1 MLTRENILNEAIHRC
16 LVDMYRWAQPSIDL
30 DKLIAGGFKDS
41 EENPLYRR
49 HYLSQE
55 NFCYLRD
62 SFKIAYGI
70 VDNWNDTF
78 DTLIDYL
85 VKGGLEDDYKPATKD
100 RPAYRDYKKVPPLET
115 LIGNGLVGKSITE
128 LCITNIKKC
137 RDFYSGH
144 SREVNQFDMT
154 MALGVGSPNSSAKHV
169 EEYWHN
175 NGRPDFTIKEFKID
189 DVLYD
194 EEYPDVDEFL
204 ESLK

>member
-1 MLTRENILNEAIHRC
+1 MLTREDILNEAIHRC

-30 DKLIAGGFKDS
+30 DKLIASGFKDS
-41 EENPLYRR
+41 EKNPLYKR
-49 HYLSQE
+49 HYLSEE
-55 NFCYLRD
+55 NFKYLRD
-62 SFKIAYGI
+62 SFKTAYGI

-78 DTLIDYL
+78 DILIDYL

-100 RPAYRDYKKVPPLET
+100 RPGYRDYKKVPPLET
-115 LIGNGLVGKSITE
+115 LIGNGLVGKSIVD

-137 RDFYSGH
+137 RDFYMGH
-144 SREVNQFDMT
+144 CREVNQFDMT
-154 MALGVGSPNSSAKHV
+154 IALGVGSPNSCAKHV

-175 NGRPDFTIKEFKID
+175 NGRPDFTIKEFKIE
-189 DVLYD
+189 DVLYN

>member
-1 MLTRENILNEAIHRC
+1 MLTREDILNEAIHRC

-30 DKLIAGGFKDS
+30 DKLIASGFKDS

-62 SFKIAYGI
+62 SFKTAYGI
-70 VDNWNDTF
+70 VDDWDNTF
-78 DTLIDYL
+78 EILINYL
-85 VKGGLEDDYKPATKD
+85 VEGGIEDDYKSATKD
-100 RPAYRDYKKVPPLET
+100 RPAYRDYKKVPALNT
-115 LIGNGLVGKSITE
+115 LISQEATDK
-128 LCITNIKKC
+128 CIERIKKC
-137 RDFYSGH
+137 QKFYCGH
-144 SREVNQFDMT
+144 SREVNSFDIT
-154 MALGVGSPNSSAKHV
+154 MALGVGSPNSCAKRV

-175 NGRPDFTIKEFKID
+175 NGKPEFKIKEFKIE

-204 ESLK
+204 NTLK